1 MPLERFHSVAPVIGA
16 LTIQVWLL
24 SRCRKRVCCRREEAK
39 ELRLLSEMNHLLL
52 ALRYVQKVFH
62 EESDILAEGGFY
74 KDG

>member
-1 MPLERFHSVAPVIGA
+1 MPLEGFHSVAPVIGA

-62 EESDILAEGGFY
+62 EEFGVPA
-74 KDG
+74 KDRC